1 MSLSLSLSVCVCVST
16 YMCMRD
22 RDHLFTNLV
31 IFELSPDDASITHWL
46 TDRYKEAIHC
56 QVNPLLLPASLC
68 SIVIRPGMSFK
79 VLGLPGCQLSL
90 VLEMASATISLP
102 SHYLS

>member
-1 MSLSLSLSVCVCVST
+1 MIKMSLYLSV

-31 IFELSPDDASITHWL
+31 TYELSSDDSSITHWL
-46 TDRYKEAIHC
+46 TYKYKEEIHC